1 MILIS
6 ESFVLRIVLYIP
18 LFALEPA
25 AYVSLP
31 RAKKKDNCYATTTGN
46 AMAAMAIL
54 CSAVQLVNKAARY
67 AGSVSLV
74 HLLFPLPKLSIS
86 SFNC

>member
-54 CSAVQLVNKAARY
+54 CSAVQLVNK
-67 AGSVSLV
+67 GCTLCGKCILSSLTISVAQIE
-74 HLLFPLPKLSIS
+74 HFQ
-86 SFNC
+86 F